1 MSKSNQ
7 RDAAKEALAAMM
19 SSSSAPGTEQAQKAS
34 VEKPPAAV
42 QVSSR
47 METAGIE
54 QPVKKARSSA
64 SKAKPALSVVV
75 PQNGGG
81 EGKAEKISISLHPE
95 DLERLESFE
104 NGLRKAGLVGRRA
117 PTSFLLKVALAA
129 LDFGNLKGLSG
140 AVAEITAQDGRRK

>member
-19 SSSSAPGTEQAQKAS
+19 SSNSAPGTEQAQKAS
-34 VEKPPAAV
+34 VEKPAPVV
-42 QVSSR
+42 QAPPKKKKAP
-47 METAGIE
+47 TAK
-54 QPVKKARSSA
+54 QPVKRAQTPEP
-64 SKAKPALSVVV
+64 KPDAVVA
-75 PQNGGG
+75 QAGEG

-95 DLERLESFE
+95 DLERLENFE

-129 LDFGNLKGLSG
+129 LDYGELEGLSG

>member
-19 SSSSAPGTEQAQKAS
+19 SSTSAPGTEQAQKAS
-34 VEKPPAAV
+34 VEKPAPAVQAPLGKEIPRGNPSVKVVPASAPKKKTVPAA
-42 QVSSR
+42 
-47 METAGIE
+47 TASQIGE
-54 QPVKKARSSA
+54 
-64 SKAKPALSVVV
+64 
-75 PQNGGG
+75 G

-95 DLERLESFE
+95 DLERLENFE

-117 PTSFLLKVALAA
+117 PTSFLLKVALAS
-129 LDFGNLKGLSG
+129 LDPQNLSGLAG